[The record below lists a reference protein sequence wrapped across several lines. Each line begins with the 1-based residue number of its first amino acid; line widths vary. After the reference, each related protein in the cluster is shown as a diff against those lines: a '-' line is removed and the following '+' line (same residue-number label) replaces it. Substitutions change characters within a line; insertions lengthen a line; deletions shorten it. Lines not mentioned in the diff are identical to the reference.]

1 MFTICLSSKPIRQMI
16 KRKTLRIGTRR
27 SELATWQ
34 AEKVAEKMKKLGQS
48 TELVFVTSEGDV
60 DRVTPLTE
68 MGGKGVFTKALD
80 DALLNDEIDLA
91 VHSYKDLPTENPL
104 PLKVAAVME
113 RADAR
118 DTLVAPGG
126 TGFLEDEEYEAVI
139 ATSSNRRK
147 AQWLN
152 RYPNHRMTN
161 IRGNINTRI
170 EKVREN
176 EWDGA
181 IFAAAGL
188 LRIGLD
194 EHISRYLDWMVPAP
208 AQGAMAVM
216 IREEDLVLQ
225 RILKDL
231 NHRETELCTR
241 VERDFLHDMEAGCS
255 APVGGY
261 ATIDDDN
268 MMHFKAVALMLDGRE
283 RYDFEISEELSQ
295 TGDLGHRAADE
306 LLEQGAAKVIE
317 EMKSQ

>member
-1 MFTICLSSKPIRQMI
+1 MI
-16 KRKTLRIGTRR
+16 KRKTLRIGTRD

-34 AEKVAEKMKKLGQS
+34 AKNVAQQLSKLGQE
-48 TELVFVTSEGDV
+48 TELIFVKSEGDI
-60 DRVTPLTE
+60 DLSTPLTE

-104 PLKVAAVME
+104 PLKVAAVLE

-118 DTLVAPGG
+118 DTLVAPEG
-126 TGFLEDEEYEAVI
+126 TDFLEDEDYEAVI
-139 ATSSNRRK
+139 ATSSNRRR

-152 RYPNHRMTN
+152 RFPDHTITN
-161 IRGNINTRI
+161 IRGNVNTRLQ
-170 EKVREN
+170 KVEDN

-188 LRIGLD
+188 TRIGLGD
-194 EHISRYLDWMVPAP
+194 NISAYLDWMVPAP

-216 IREEDLVLQ
+216 TREEDLVLQ
-225 RILKDL
+225 RLLNDL

-241 VERDFLHDMEAGCS
+241 IERDFLHDMEAGCS

-261 ATIDDDN
+261 ATIEN
-268 MMHFKAVALMLDGRE
+268 GTLHFRAVALMLDGTE
-283 RYDFEISEELSQ
+283 RYDFEVSEPVGRAAE
-295 TGDLGHRAADE
+295 LGHRAAEE
-306 LLEQGAAKVIE
+306 LLEQGAYKVIDE
-317 EMKSQ
+317 LKSQ